1 MQKTYYLNLFSEICA
16 GNILGR
22 REVCYLILRGDEHSC
37 LDMSQMFDKT
47 VLQASCLSIIKTS
60 SDVEK
65 GDRSIQ
71 NKNII
76 ITQAWK
82 VRLDLDRLISDI
94 LAL

>member
-1 MQKTYYLNLFSEICA
+1 
-16 GNILGR
+16 
-22 REVCYLILRGDEHSC
+22 
-37 LDMSQMFDKT
+37 MFDKT